1 MISRIFVYMTGAFD
15 ADMLL
20 GISCR
25 LKGQV
30 SLGFFGG
37 TEMDILEFAMEN
49 EKLSEESYRKL
60 ARRAKVTG
68 LKNIFSMLADEES
81 KHVQVIEEMIHDVS
95 PILMQTTLLARAKEV
110 FAKIRESSEEFDF
123 DADELAAYSQ
133 ARDVEAKSRDFYEEK
148 AGEVDNPLGREIFE
162 KLAAEEQK
170 HFLLLDNICDFVSE
184 PVCFL
189 ENAEFVH
196 LEDYPV

>member
-1 MISRIFVYMTGAFD
+1 
-15 ADMLL
+15 MLL

-25 LKGQV
+25 IEGQV
-30 SLGFFGG
+30 SLLFFGG
-37 TEMDILEFAMEN
+37 TEMGILEFAMET

-81 KHVQVIEEMIHDVS
+81 KHVQVIEEMIHDVA

-110 FAKIRESSEEFDF
+110 FVKIRESSEEFDF
-123 DADELAAYSQ
+123 GANELAAYSQ
-133 ARDVEAKSRDFYEEK
+133 ARDVEAKSRDFYAEK

-184 PVCFL
+184 PVCYL

-196 LEDYPV
+196 LQDYPV